1 MGQQDWPCN
10 TTGKQHK
17 LTSLQ
22 HHLRK
27 HMQAQSAQLAATLQP
42 GAAAVPVAAAG
53 AIVASP
59 LCCHLVNIIGCGW
72 VGECKYTCSRG
83 KHACLAT

>member
-1 MGQQDWPCN
+1 MMGQQDWPYN

-27 HMQAQSAQLAATLQP
+27 HMQAQ
-42 GAAAVPVAAAG
+42 VPHCSLG
-53 AIVASP
+53 LL
-59 LCCHLVNIIGCGW
+59 LCLLLLPVP
-72 VGECKYTCSRG
+72 
-83 KHACLAT
+83 